1 MPPHADESAVP
12 ADAAAVAG
20 CNVQEGELA
29 ESSLRC
35 KARKAASVSV
45 TITGGMLPMA
55 AEVAA
60 SRFALAHHE
69 SDLVMQAS
77 TRSLAACAEQ

>member
-1 MPPHADESAVP
+1 M
-12 ADAAAVAG
+12 
-20 CNVQEGELA
+20 QEGELA

-77 TRSLAACAEQ
+77 KALQVVGGLQRAVMQ